1 MPRLISNA
9 SFDEKLSDLDRNYT
23 DAEYFLSEGVVDYP
37 LPNEDVVLPG
47 NYRLVKS
54 AKAHTYNGGEL
65 IKIRLIANDNE
76 IVYAVNLCILDDI
89 VNEKHCTQ
97 IMVWRSSKRQH
108 RSVITGFAAVM
119 FEHFS
124 ESFVIVASDTEQT
137 HAGRQFWKDRISDA
151 IDDEKYVY
159 FLDHAELSDDFVPQL
174 NEITSFANFISVWFD
189 HGWGPGEEYKD
200 RIFLISLNPL
210 H

>member
-37 LPNEDVVLPG
+37 LPSEEVILPA

-65 IKIRLIANDNE
+65 IKIRLIADGSE

-97 IMVWRSSKRQH
+97 VMVWRSSRRQH
-108 RSVITGFAAVM
+108 RSVITGFAASM

-124 ESFVIVASDTEQT
+124 ETFVIIASDTEQT

-151 IDDEKYVY
+151 IEDGKHVY
-159 FLDHAELSDDFVPQL
+159 FLDHAELDDDFVPKL
-174 NEITSFANFISVWFD
+174 NKVTNFSNFISVWFD
-189 HGWGPGEEYKD
+189 HGWGEGEEYKD
-200 RIFLISLNPL
+200 RLFLISLNPL
-210 H
+210 N